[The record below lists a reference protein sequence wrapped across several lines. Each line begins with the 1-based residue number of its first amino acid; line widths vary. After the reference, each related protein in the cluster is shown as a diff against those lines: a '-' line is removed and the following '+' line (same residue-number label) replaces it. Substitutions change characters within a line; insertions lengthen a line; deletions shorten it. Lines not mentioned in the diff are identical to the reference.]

1 MTDYQLATDSRYWDV
16 QDFDWV
22 REGPSPNWRK
32 IGQETKDESESN
44 IENELEGVLR
54 QADKS
59 RLEEG
64 DTKEVIDRVID
75 LGRSL

>member
-1 MTDYQLATDSRYWDV
+1 MTDYQLATDSRHWEV

-32 IGQETKDESESN
+32 IDHGTTNESEMN
-44 IENELEGVLR
+44 IENEVVAVLC
-54 QADKS
+54 QANVS
-59 RLEEG
+59 RVEEG
-64 DTKEVIDRVID
+64 DVRKVIDRVID